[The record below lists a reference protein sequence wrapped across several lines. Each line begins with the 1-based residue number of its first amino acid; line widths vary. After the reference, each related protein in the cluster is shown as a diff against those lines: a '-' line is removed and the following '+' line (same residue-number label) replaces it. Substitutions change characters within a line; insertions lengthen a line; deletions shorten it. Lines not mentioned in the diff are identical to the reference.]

1 MPNMNLQNRSSQEL
15 MVMLHNIMRA
25 QDTAAAKT
33 RKKIL
38 YQELAN
44 RNRAL
49 CSGKNIDVMP
59 SDGALSAFGYHVGDG
74 GITRAEQRQ
83 LILTYLL
90 EAPMPPVVDRDYT
103 QSWGLP
109 NSSISRKEKLLR
121 TLKGLASGVK
131 NRGAYGRTISYARGH
146 YHTGSK
152 TLNMCKVL
160 WYRSVTAD

>member
-25 QDTAAAKT
+25 QNTAAAKT

-74 GITRAEQRQ
+74 GITRSEQRQ

-103 QSWGLP
+103 ESWGFP
-109 NSSISRKEKLLR
+109 SSISRKEKLLR
-121 TLKGLASGVK
+121 TLKGLASGAK
-131 NRGAYGRTISYARGH
+131 KRRAHGRVSYERALSHWEQDIKYVQGL
-146 YHTGSK
+146 T
-152 TLNMCKVL
+152 V
-160 WYRSVTAD
+160 

>member
-25 QDTAAAKT
+25 QDTDAAKT

-109 NSSISRKEKLLR
+109 NSVSRKEKLLR
-121 TLKGLASGVK
+121 TLKGLASGVR
-131 NRGAYGRTISYARGH
+131 NRGAYAYDRYARALSHWEQDIKYVQG
-146 YHTGSK
+146 
-152 TLNMCKVL
+152 LMV
-160 WYRSVTAD
+160 

>member
-25 QDTAAAKT
+25 QDTDAAKT

-49 CSGKNIDVMP
+49 CSGQNIDVMP
-59 SDGALSAFGYHVGDG
+59 SDGALSAFGYHVGDR
-74 GITRAEQRQ
+74 GITKAEQRQ

-90 EAPMPPVVDRDYT
+90 EAPMPPVVDREYT
-103 QSWGLP
+103 KSWGSP
-109 NSSISRKEKLLR
+109 NSLSRKEKLLK
-121 TLKGLASGVK
+121 TLKGLASGAK
-131 NRGAYGRTISYARGH
+131 KRRAHERDSYERALSHWEQDIKYVQGL
-146 YHTGSK
+146 T
-152 TLNMCKVL
+152 V
-160 WYRSVTAD
+160 